1 MKHYLSI
8 IVSISADTKGAA
20 VKQKYLWILSAMAI
34 LMLVA
39 LLYRP
44 TKVWHTITLG
54 ASLPLN
60 GINKELGK
68 DVMEGANTY
77 FKYTN
82 DTGGIR
88 HRRIEFIS
96 YDDKYEPQNTLKN
109 THTLIEKD
117 HAFALFG
124 FVGTPTTKKIMPVIK
139 DIPFVAPYTGA
150 AFLRNS
156 EKQNIVN
163 FRSSYGEE
171 IENIIQYLTEKKH
184 IQRFAIFYQ
193 NDDYGI
199 AGYNATVKALKKRK
213 TTLVSE
219 GTYKRNTLSIK
230 HALQEIKTASP
241 EAIILV
247 GAYKPSA
254 RFIRQWRQNSD
265 PETLFA
271 PISFVNA
278 DALIR
283 ELGGE
288 GTHIYFSLTVPSYDD
303 SKLKIANTYRRLLA
317 RYYPES
323 TPSYASF
330 ESFLAAK
337 AAVAALKS
345 IHVGITREGFVS
357 ALKRLKRDTLGNIP
371 ISYRNTQLLNQVYL
385 SVYKD
390 GAFHLVEEKSS
401 TGEQRR

>member
-1 MKHYLSI
+1 MKG
-8 IVSISADTKGAA
+8 VA
-20 VKQKYLWILSAMAI
+20 VKQKYLWALFAMAI
-34 LMLVA
+34 LVLIT

-44 TKVWHTITLG
+44 AKVWHIITLG

-60 GINKELGK
+60 GINKELGR
-68 DVMEGANTY
+68 DVMEGANAY

-82 DTGGIR
+82 DTGGI
-88 HRRIEFIS
+88 HHKRIKLIS

-117 HAFALFG
+117 HVFALFG
-124 FVGTPTTKKIMPVIK
+124 FVGTPTTKKIMPVIE
-139 DIPFVAPYTGA
+139 DIPFIAPYTGA
-150 AFLRNS
+150 AFLRSS

-171 IENIIQYLTEKKH
+171 IENIVQYLTEKKH

-199 AGYNATVKALKKRK
+199 AGYNATVTALKKRGS
-213 TTLVSE
+213 TLVSE

-254 RFIRQWRQNSD
+254 RFIRQWRKNYSK
-265 PETLFA
+265 ETLFA

-278 DALIR
+278 DALIG
-283 ELGGE
+283 ELKGE
-288 GTHIYFSLTVPSYDD
+288 GEHIYFSLTVPSYDE
-303 SKLKIANTYRRLLA
+303 KNLKIAKLYRDLLA
-317 RYYPES
+317 RYYPDS

-345 IHVGITREGFVS
+345 IHGGITRKGFVT
-357 ALKRLKRDTLGNIP
+357 ALKRLDHHTLGDIP
-371 ISYRNTQLLNQVYL
+371 INYHHTQLLNQVYL

-390 GAFHLVEEKSS
+390 GAFHLVEGKE
-401 TGEQRR
+401 